1 MADPPQLPTADEF
14 FGGPK
19 PLPTADEFFRPPPP
33 APDSA
38 DYYRSAIDEDYV
50 LGSNMGPILDAF
62 GQGAKDGWGTRP
74 LGLPEDTVKTLRQY
88 GVFND
93 YETGRTSLVRSF
105 NEALI
110 RPAAAAIDAT
120 VRGISAIAGGI
131 GGAIYGASEALTQAG
146 VPPDLTPEAAAEAF
160 PLGHLTGLP
169 IRVPLEPSIGT
180 RLLNRV
186 VPPVVDKAADLGVI
200 GKGDAGWRGLPAPPE
215 TPAAE
220 APAAGA
226 THEAFGPPAPPV
238 AEAAPVRDVHAAARE
253 IAPEVF
259 REYDPLSAQ
268 RDTLRGMLDDLTE
281 QRAEGTSPE
290 IAAIDREIEQ
300 LRTAR
305 LEALPA
311 ERAGLAN
318 QVTALETRRAG
329 LVEELEKPGDT
340 AAIARVRGDLQA
352 VDYRMRDL
360 APQVSDA
367 YRRAAE
373 GEPPTVEPGVT
384 APEAPPAEAAPAPA
398 VEPVPAAPAPPP
410 PEAVPATPVTAAAA
424 EPAVAPAEPR
434 AAAPTAPLPGGIA
447 GDVERKAIAAGYPAD
462 EARASGAVW
471 QAYYE
476 TRAARFGG
484 ARGTA
489 EDLYR
494 EDAPD
499 IVASRAGRGVAPETL
514 LADNELGQAASE
526 TKGHPEGEAE
536 DAAWRRLQPE
546 RTAAGDYRGAPEDVT
561 TPRQLRSL
569 RQLIM
574 QLIKEGTP
582 GRFWYEDSAREVM
595 RITRGNLAD
604 AERFIG
610 LLAIYSPQTPVFT
623 NNSFAIHAF
632 EQWKRGEPIDVKTG
646 IQDEKAFRWLEYGE
660 DWGGRKTNNFYL
672 NLMHDI
678 VTEHP
683 EAIKDL
689 NIPPDVLTEIKG
701 ATVDLWVLRALGYRV
716 DAAGG
721 VSAGAGNKYGF
732 AEREIQRAA
741 GMLNKDLAEGERR
754 WLPHQ
759 VQAAL
764 WSAIKARFEL
774 PAVKAATWADSIKA
788 GFAKLEPDENGVLR
802 QSAPAKNG
810 PERQGHMLIWRKH
823 ALAASPED
831 VAREVENA
839 KGSFGDAIN
848 RVAQNVTWEAIP
860 TSALGHAIN
869 TASPDAKL
877 AFTRQALGLLIDD
890 DGNDTLAAH
899 LGVNLN
905 YNRLGIGAYAGDL
918 NPNVVTTLVPE
929 KPPGFFDATK
939 ARQYARALQ
948 YIFKQDAVPFFRA
961 DAKADFKNDFGVLNE
976 NGRVLKRFDT
986 QEAAQAL
993 ADRRIAEGKPSTVK
1007 GGKFARG
1014 LHLEFAQD
1022 VDEATQ
1028 RRLLTALQEELG
1040 DDAGFTKTGDREIT
1054 VINYRGDDGLPF
1066 VDDER
1071 FLDAVERVAAR
1082 DDINA
1087 SRVSKF
1093 GSEGEYG
1100 PIHDWQT
1107 EPLGPDPT
1115 IAGGSPAL
1123 QRWVRD
1129 RAAAFERLLEDW
1141 RSDPERGP
1149 AETGERRGEPS
1160 AAGEPAAGPS
1170 ARGPPAELEPAALRP
1185 DFLAA
1190 VKVTTRGGQE
1200 RVYLGKRGELHFDVR
1215 VPDRVLSTAL
1225 NVDPGFVDPATGKY
1239 YTRDEAYEA
1248 TGYGEA
1254 SQMQGAEEQLE
1265 KIREQNRT
1273 LEQTRRGKI
1282 RLASDQ
1288 IPRAVITLF
1297 RSADA
1302 STLIHES
1309 GHAWLEDL
1317 MTDAAHPLAP
1327 DELRADATTVRKW
1340 LGVKEGEP
1348 IPTAAHEKF
1357 ARGFERY
1364 MMEGHAPSAEL
1375 AGVFARFRDWLIRIY
1390 QTVDRLRAP
1399 INDDIR
1405 GVFDRMLASRDEGS
1419 VVAPE
1424 REPAE
1429 TFADL
1434 HEADA
1439 ASMPPHQAGNAAD
1452 MARAERDN
1460 VMSADH
1466 PEINDER
1473 LAAISPTEAGGGG
1486 AGGELPGAGGA
1497 AGGAD
1502 TAAAGG
1508 VQERGAVGA
1517 GRGGAAP
1524 AGTRT
1529 PPPAEPNAP
1538 LGPADTRLI
1547 DKAGNIRLDNL
1558 NAPSDVE
1565 EAIRDAAERNAD
1577 FTGER
1582 RGVVSDGQLLDLA
1595 DALGKDPSFLDE
1607 KKIGQAFNAE
1617 EVLAARKLLVASAT
1631 AVRDA
1636 MAAATTGGDAEIVA
1650 LAKLIARHEMVQGKV
1665 AQATAEWGRAGRA
1678 FRSLEGW
1685 EGARDLNQLLKENTG
1700 RDLSQLREM
1709 AQLGSRL
1716 DTPAQVSKL
1725 IADSAGGRL
1734 RQAVIY
1740 YWVNTLI
1747 SGPITHLT
1755 YSVGNAVNALWT
1767 PLVETPL
1774 AATSGAVR
1782 AALGVEDADRV
1793 FFNEATAQLYGLGKG
1808 FRDGVGAAV
1817 DAFKSGVSPP
1827 LPGER
1832 IPAEFLTPREAPIP
1846 GVVGTAIG
1854 LPGRSVS
1861 AIHSFFKTIR
1871 YEQNIAALAVR
1882 EALGQGLEGA
1892 ARDLRVA
1899 QLTQSP
1905 TEAMME
1911 SAVED
1916 ALKEL
1921 YMRRQPYNS
1930 PGAYLARTT
1939 NSWLPAKILSPFVKI
1954 GSEIV
1959 RNAFVER
1966 TPLGV
1971 GSAEVRGNLA
1981 MREGGAEF
1989 DKQIGKIM
1997 AGTGLMAA
2005 TVLGVLEGNITGDGP
2020 SDPNERR
2027 TWLLSHKPN
2036 SISVGPLSFS
2046 YARLGHLAMLTRF
2059 AANMTETGQRWD
2071 DEDGA
2076 KLAHSFFDAI
2086 TRSVLDETWMRGVK
2100 DMFDAIYHP
2109 DEHFDSWVTQ
2119 FVAQWTPYSIGLGQ
2133 VARSIDPYQRETRD
2147 LSTASEILNQ
2157 LKAHT
2162 PLWSQ
2167 TLPPKR
2173 DMFGEP
2179 ITTGS
2184 GTVDRYANDP
2194 VVKRMDEL
2202 HIGLA
2207 PVERKIRG
2215 VPLTP
2220 QQYDDYARISGRMA
2234 KMELDA
2240 IVGSGPAFGMMP
2252 PETQIK
2258 SIKEIVSRARESAAT
2273 LIMMQS
2279 YGGANDI
2286 LKKAV
2291 DSKDAALHGATPLEV
2306 REKLKAR

>member
-19 PLPTADEFFRPPPP
+19 PLPTAEEFFRPPHLPP
-33 APDSA
+33 PPPDSPQYA
-38 DYYRSAIDEDYV
+38 GAIDDDWV
-50 LGSNMGPILDAF
+50 QQSNVGPILDAF

-74 LGLPEDTVKTLRQY
+74 LGLDEDTVKTLRQY

-93 YETGRTSLVRSF
+93 YEAGRTSLVRTF
-105 NEALI
+105 NETLI
-110 RPAAAAIDAT
+110 RGGAAAIDAT
-120 VRGISAIAGGI
+120 MRGVGAVIRGISEAGV
-131 GGAIYGASEALTQAG
+131 QAG
-146 VPPDLTPEAAAEAF
+146 VPPDLTPEAAVEAF
-160 PLGHLTGLP
+160 PVGHLTGAP
-169 IRVPLEPSIGT
+169 ARVALEPSIGT
-180 RLLNRV
+180 ALLNRV
-186 VPPVVDKAADLGVI
+186 VPPIVDKAADLGVI
-200 GKGDAGWRGLPAPPE
+200 GKGDAGWRGLPPPPE
-215 TPAAE
+215 TPVAE

-259 REYDPLSAQ
+259 REYDPLTAQ

-290 IAAIDREIEQ
+290 IAAVDREIEQ

-305 LEALPA
+305 LEAPPA
-311 ERAGLAN
+311 ERADLAD
-318 QVTALETRRAG
+318 QVTALETRRAS
-329 LVEELEKPGDT
+329 LVDELEKPGDT
-340 AAIARVRGDLQA
+340 PAIARVRGDLQTI
-352 VDYRMRDL
+352 DYRMRDL

-373 GEPPTVEPGVT
+373 GEPPT
-384 APEAPPAEAAPAPA
+384 AAAPPAEAAPAVPATPA
-398 VEPVPAAPAPPP
+398 VEPAPAAPAP
-410 PEAVPATPVTAAAA
+410 PVTAAAA
-424 EPAVAPAEPR
+424 EPR
-434 AAAPTAPLPGGIA
+434 APLPGGGIA
-447 GDVERKAIAAGYPAD
+447 GNVEFKAIAAGYPAD
-462 EARASGAVW
+462 EARAIGAVW

-499 IVASRAGRGVAPETL
+499 IVASRVGRGAAPETR
-514 LADNELGQAASE
+514 LADTELA
-526 TKGHPEGEAE
+526 
-536 DAAWRRLQPE
+536 
-546 RTAAGDYRGAPEDVT
+546 
-561 TPRQLRSL
+561 
-569 RQLIM
+569 
-574 QLIKEGTP
+574 
-582 GRFWYEDSAREVM
+582 
-595 RITRGNLAD
+595 
-604 AERFIG
+604 
-610 LLAIYSPQTPVFT
+610 
-623 NNSFAIHAF
+623 
-632 EQWKRGEPIDVKTG
+632 
-646 IQDEKAFRWLEYGE
+646 
-660 DWGGRKTNNFYL
+660 
-672 NLMHDI
+672 
-678 VTEHP
+678 
-683 EAIKDL
+683 
-689 NIPPDVLTEIKG
+689 
-701 ATVDLWVLRALGYRV
+701 
-716 DAAGG
+716 
-721 VSAGAGNKYGF
+721 
-732 AEREIQRAA
+732 
-741 GMLNKDLAEGERR
+741 
-754 WLPHQ
+754 
-759 VQAAL
+759 
-764 WSAIKARFEL
+764 
-774 PAVKAATWADSIKA
+774 
-788 GFAKLEPDENGVLR
+788 
-802 QSAPAKNG
+802 
-810 PERQGHMLIWRKH
+810 
-823 ALAASPED
+823 
-831 VAREVENA
+831 
-839 KGSFGDAIN
+839 
-848 RVAQNVTWEAIP
+848 
-860 TSALGHAIN
+860 
-869 TASPDAKL
+869 
-877 AFTRQALGLLIDD
+877 
-890 DGNDTLAAH
+890 
-899 LGVNLN
+899 
-905 YNRLGIGAYAGDL
+905 
-918 NPNVVTTLVPE
+918 
-929 KPPGFFDATK
+929 
-939 ARQYARALQ
+939 
-948 YIFKQDAVPFFRA
+948 
-961 DAKADFKNDFGVLNE
+961 
-976 NGRVLKRFDT
+976 
-986 QEAAQAL
+986 
-993 ADRRIAEGKPSTVK
+993 
-1007 GGKFARG
+1007 
-1014 LHLEFAQD
+1014 
-1022 VDEATQ
+1022 
-1028 RRLLTALQEELG
+1028 
-1040 DDAGFTKTGDREIT
+1040 
-1054 VINYRGDDGLPF
+1054 
-1066 VDDER
+1066 
-1071 FLDAVERVAAR
+1071 
-1082 DDINA
+1082 
-1087 SRVSKF
+1087 
-1093 GSEGEYG
+1093 
-1100 PIHDWQT
+1100 
-1107 EPLGPDPT
+1107 
-1115 IAGGSPAL
+1115 
-1123 QRWVRD
+1123 
-1129 RAAAFERLLEDW
+1129 
-1141 RSDPERGP
+1141 
-1149 AETGERRGEPS
+1149 
-1160 AAGEPAAGPS
+1160 
-1170 ARGPPAELEPAALRP
+1170 
-1185 DFLAA
+1185 
-1190 VKVTTRGGQE
+1190 
-1200 RVYLGKRGELHFDVR
+1200 
-1215 VPDRVLSTAL
+1215 
-1225 NVDPGFVDPATGKY
+1225 
-1239 YTRDEAYEA
+1239 
-1248 TGYGEA
+1248 
-1254 SQMQGAEEQLE
+1254 
-1265 KIREQNRT
+1265 
-1273 LEQTRRGKI
+1273 QTRRGKI

-1288 IPRAVITLF
+1288 FPRAVITLF

-1348 IPTAAHEKF
+1348 IPRAGHEKF

-1364 MMEGHAPSAEL
+1364 LMEGHAPSAEL

-1405 GVFDRMLASRDEGS
+1405 GVFDRMLAQRDEGS

-1452 MARAERDN
+1452 MARAERDT

-1486 AGGELPGAGGA
+1486 AGGELPGRGGA

-1524 AGTRT
+1524 QGTRT

-1636 MAAATTGGDAEIVA
+1636 MAAAATGGDAEIVA

-1709 AQLGSRL
+1709 AQLGSKL

-1725 IADSAGGRL
+1725 IADSAGGKL

-1808 FRDGVGAAV
+1808 FRDGIGAAV

-1832 IPAEFLTPREAPIP
+1832 IPAEFLTPREVPIP

-1882 EALGQGLEGA
+1882 DALGQGLEGA

-1899 QLTQSP
+1899 QLTASP

-1971 GSAEVRGNLA
+1971 GSAEVRANLA

-2027 TWLLSHKPN
+2027 TWLLSQKPN

-2157 LKAHT
+2157 IKAHT

-2258 SIKEIVSRARESAAT
+2258 SIKEIVSQARESAAT

-2286 LKKAV
+2286 LKAAV
-2291 DSKDAALHGATPLEV
+2291 ASKDAALHGASPLEV